1 MILALINQIEIFDS
15 YDGSS
20 SFFSIQRLRAMD
32 YRTNMNLATIFRS
45 HEAKLG
51 LEDSNPKEGLLEHK
65 AFKVESRANVF
76 LVDKRYALQL
86 DELI

>member
-1 MILALINQIEIFDS
+1 
-15 YDGSS
+15 
-20 SFFSIQRLRAMD
+20 
-32 YRTNMNLATIFRS
+32 MNLATIFRS

-51 LEDSNPKEGLLEHK
+51 LEDTNPKEGLLEQK

>member
-1 MILALINQIEIFDS
+1 MILILINQTEIFNS

-20 SFFSIQRLRAMD
+20 SFFTQRVIAMD

>member
-1 MILALINQIEIFDS
+1 
-15 YDGSS
+15 
-20 SFFSIQRLRAMD
+20 MD

-51 LEDSNPKEGLLEHK
+51 LEDTNPKEGLLEQK
-65 AFKVESRANVF
+65 AFKVESRTNVF

>member
-1 MILALINQIEIFDS
+1 
-15 YDGSS
+15 
-20 SFFSIQRLRAMD
+20 
-32 YRTNMNLATIFRS
+32 MNLATIFRS

-65 AFKVESRANVF
+65 ALKVESRANVF

>member
-1 MILALINQIEIFDS
+1 
-15 YDGSS
+15 
-20 SFFSIQRLRAMD
+20 MD
-32 YRTNMNLATIFRS
+32 YRTNINLAAIFRS

-51 LEDSNPKEGLLEHK
+51 LDDTNPKEGLLEQK